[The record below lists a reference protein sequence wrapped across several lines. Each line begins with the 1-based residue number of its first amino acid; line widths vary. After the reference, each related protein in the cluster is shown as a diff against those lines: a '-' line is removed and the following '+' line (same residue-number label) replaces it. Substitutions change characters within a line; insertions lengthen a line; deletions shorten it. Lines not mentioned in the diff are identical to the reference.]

1 MSFEINDLR
10 TDAKME
16 KEGVWVE
23 EAGGLKLK
31 IARLENP
38 DYQRFMARKTK
49 PFRNQI
55 RRGNLESVREKMD
68 LIIREAFA
76 RFILLDWKNLT
87 DKGKSLKY
95 AYENAY
101 RILGIKDFFEIVESY
116 AANAEIFR
124 QETKAES
131 EKNLPAASNGS

>member
-16 KEGVWVE
+16 TEGVWIE
-23 EAGGLKLK
+23 EVGGLKLK

-38 DYQRFMARKTK
+38 DYQRFLARKSK
-49 PFRNQI
+49 PFRRQI
-55 RRGNLESVREKMD
+55 ARGNIDSVSEKMN
-68 LIIREAFA
+68 LIVREAFA

-87 DKGKSLKY
+87 EKGKTLKY
-95 AYENAY
+95 TYENAY
-101 RILGIKDFFEIVESY
+101 RILGIKDFFEIVESH

-124 QETKAES
+124 QETREGS